1 MARALSLA
9 GPALA
14 AVLALPGAAS
24 AQVEGWPAR
33 LDFGLSAPD
42 CPGVQALIGLRNAG
56 EAPLVIEEARFE
68 GAGFLALEP
77 APDFPL
83 TVAPMGRVSFGIRL
97 VSPLD
102 GPWSAELVLETSEGP
117 LTSRLGGTVVS
128 ERIDRFVT
136 TPHPK
141 TDALVVIDDAA
152 SMREV
157 QAGLRATLEEVFT
170 ELVAQGPDW
179 QVGVITPSAR
189 EGGRLRALPSGERF
203 VSILEP
209 DAVERLLALSDVGYA
224 GPGDRLGLWA
234 VREALT
240 SRAEAENA
248 GFLRPD
254 AALEILVVSDA
265 DDLSP
270 GTVDE
275 YREAFRALRGG
286 CFADVTF
293 SWVGSGATTGCSG
306 PFGQA
311 LPGLRYLAL
320 ATSSGNVESL
330 CTADWVNVF
339 EQPAWEFRRHYTLS
353 AEPVH
358 ESLEVTMAGGRLPA
372 DDPRGTVNWTYDD
385 ASQVLVFS
393 PFVAPGWDE
402 AFEVRYRPRA
412 CRVVGR

>member
-141 TDALVVIDDAA
+141 TDALVVIDDAPPCARCRPDCERPWRKCSPSWWRRGRTGRWA
-152 SMREV
+152 SSPRPRGR
-157 QAGLRATLEEVFT
+157 AGGCAPSLRA
-170 ELVAQGPDW
+170 
-179 QVGVITPSAR
+179 SA
-189 EGGRLRALPSGERF
+189 S
-203 VSILEP
+203 
-209 DAVERLLALSDVGYA
+209 
-224 GPGDRLGLWA
+224 
-234 VREALT
+234 
-240 SRAEAENA
+240 
-248 GFLRPD
+248 
-254 AALEILVVSDA
+254 
-265 DDLSP
+265 
-270 GTVDE
+270 
-275 YREAFRALRGG
+275 
-286 CFADVTF
+286 
-293 SWVGSGATTGCSG
+293 
-306 PFGQA
+306 
-311 LPGLRYLAL
+311 
-320 ATSSGNVESL
+320 
-330 CTADWVNVF
+330 
-339 EQPAWEFRRHYTLS
+339 
-353 AEPVH
+353 
-358 ESLEVTMAGGRLPA
+358 
-372 DDPRGTVNWTYDD
+372 
-385 ASQVLVFS
+385 
-393 PFVAPGWDE
+393 
-402 AFEVRYRPRA
+402 
-412 CRVVGR
+412 